1 MRVFD
6 KRRFDI
12 RKREAVKAWITE
24 QLERKRAT
32 RARIHAE
39 AGLIAL
45 AYDVY
50 HGRVD
55 SHSDKSYVCALQV
68 TSSWLLRHLA
78 A

>member
-6 KRRFDI
+6 KRRFGTS
-12 RKREAVKAWITE
+12 KLEAVKAWITE
-24 QLERKRAT
+24 QLDRSPGA
-32 RARIHAE
+32 RARTHAE

-55 SHSDKSYVCALQV
+55 SHSDKGYVQ
-68 TSSWLLRHLA
+68 SSFRLLRHLTI
-78 A
+78 